1 MKFKRFSILLI
12 TTSMFLVGCGDTPAP
27 DPGQHTHVWG
37 DPSYVWA
44 GDYSTCIATSICTL
58 DATHVQEEESRASYE
73 VITAA
78 TETEEG
84 LGRYIAAFA
93 KEPFTTQTKDVTIP
107 VVGPVDSFEEAINSI
122 KTKHNYSA
130 HLNNQ
135 WANETEPFVNYNF
148 YNIDDNAMYDDLNQ
162 YFYSGYIKQK
172 GQGIVNFQLN
182 KSATTTGGLVLG
194 NFVATNLERNISDIY
209 TLAVEHL
216 ADKKF
221 SYDSSLGMYKSTSMD
236 AFAVLANLGFG
247 DYTSLVSAPEYITAK
262 FENNTLTF
270 RGVFDI
276 NYFDEVEVHTTGD
289 VTLVVSNFEKTCNSV
304 LEGYVANP
312 DYTYTAPTEW
322 DSDTIALF
330 NEEFNGYIP
339 PFIDGLSYAWKSGK
353 SVSEG
358 YYVAMVEDY
367 FGGDLT
373 VNYRTTLS
381 NAGFTQVE
389 NPGFIEYQKVVEDD
403 NLIHT
408 YSIKMKYYAPT
419 DTDANHMEYGYLY
432 PNGVTS
438 FKFLH
443 KQKTKQTIVTVKLL
457 NEYISKTVAGEFL
470 PSFALADDTR
480 VANFND
486 ASNTSDIMVL
496 LLKGTADA
504 SDGAYFRIYAD
515 TKAHAVAAVEKYI
528 NDLKL
533 LGFEGSSSE
542 GFKQYW
548 MTDDYHSQI
557 KITDPSYAT
566 SWSSTTFLQ
575 VRIEI
580 TQDTLDHWKEASV
593 TLDSISISGQT
604 TTFNVGDAF
613 VFDGTVT
620 AHYSDGTEEV
630 VTPTSY
636 TTPDMTQA
644 GQQSVVV
651 SYTNSKGETVGT
663 DYLITI
669 NASEVTYAINIVQV
683 TGATIS
689 VTYPTSLQAKAGT
702 AVNFKVKVDS
712 GYTLNSVSVTS
723 NGVAISY
730 YGPNPMTGAYQFT
743 MPDGEVTITANVTST
758 VPTQKIVYQVYDT
771 SYNVLNYNDVIDSSS
786 TLPTNA
792 PENSDVSFNIVTKSG
807 YTFQYVCE
815 VNDEDAIMTPS
826 FTYHMGTV
834 ALEFTIVVSI
844 DPIAPATLSSIA
856 LSGQSTSYEVNE
868 TFSFDGTVTATYS
881 DGSSKTVT
889 PTSVSTPD
897 MSTAGSKTVTVSY
910 TEGEETRTA
919 SYSITVTEKHE
930 ESSIYGSYS
939 HDRESYT
946 SSNPEYYDR
955 YIITLNEDGTGTY
968 VREFHTS
975 STSIKTMSFT
985 YSVSGSRI
993 TFTFVS
999 GDNTDAFNGYRLF
1012 PYGPS
1017 EGYTPT
1023 NTTGVINADGSIS
1036 VTLYKSGT
1044 DNGTYTFK
1052 K

>member
-12 TTSMFLVGCGDTPAP
+12 TTSMFLAGCGDSPAP

-37 DPSYVWA
+37 DPTYVWA
-44 GDYSTCIATSICTL
+44 GDYSTCTATSICTL
-58 DATHVQEEESRASYE
+58 DATHVQEEESRASYK

-84 LGRYIAAFA
+84 LGRYTATFT

-107 VVGPVDSFEEAINSI
+107 VAGPVDSFEKAINSI

-135 WANETEPFVNYNF
+135 WANETEPFVDFNF
-148 YNIDDNAMYDDLNQ
+148 YNIDDNAMFDDFNA
-162 YFYSGYIKQK
+162 YFYSGYLKQK
-172 GQGIVNFQLN
+172 GQGIVTFQLN
-182 KSATTTGGLVLG
+182 KTATTTGGLVLG
-194 NFVATNLERNISDIY
+194 NFVATNLERTVSDIY

-216 ADKKF
+216 VDKPF
-221 SYDSSLGMYKSTSMD
+221 TYDETDKIYKSTSMD
-236 AFAVLANLGFG
+236 AMAVLANLAFG

-262 FENNTLTF
+262 FENNALTF

-289 VTLVVSNFEKTCNSV
+289 VTLVVSNFEKTRNSV

-339 PFIDGLSYAWKSGK
+339 PFIEGLSYAWKSGQ

-373 VNYRTTLS
+373 TKYRQ
-381 NAGFTQVE
+381 AIEAVGFSEVS
-389 NPGFIEYQKVVEDD
+389 NPGLIEYKKVVEDE
-403 NLIHT
+403 NLVHT
-408 YSIKMKYYAPT
+408 YSIKMKYYAST
-419 DTDANHMEYGYLY
+419 DTDSSHMQYGYLY

-443 KQKTKQTIVTVKLL
+443 KQETKQTIVTVALL
-457 NEYISKTVAGEFL
+457 NEYIGNTDVGSYFPKF
-470 PSFALADDTR
+470 SLANDTR
-480 VANFND
+480 VANFSD
-486 ASNTSDIMVL
+486 ASNSDENMIL
-496 LLKGTADA
+496 LLKGTNSA
-504 SDGAYFRIYAD
+504 FFNIYPD
-515 TKAHAVAAVEKYI
+515 TKQHAIEAVEKLVA
-528 NDLKL
+528 DLKL
-533 LGFEGSSSE
+533 LGFEGSSSAS
-542 GFKQYW
+542 FQQYW
-548 MTDDYHSQI
+548 LSDDYFSQV
-557 KITDPSYAT
+557 KITDPSYSST
-566 SWSSTTFLQ
+566 WSSSSYLQ

-580 TQDTLDHWKEASV
+580 TQASLDNWEDEPV

-683 TGATIS
+683 TGATIT

-712 GYTLNSVSVTS
+712 GYSLDSVSITS
-723 NGVAISY
+723 NGEAVSY

-743 MPDGEVTITANVTST
+743 MPNGEVSITANIAST
-758 VPTQKIVYQVYDT
+758 VQTQKIVYQVYDT
-771 SYNVLNYNDVIDSSS
+771 SYNELNYNDVIDSSS

-792 PENSDVSFNIVTKSG
+792 PENSDVSFNVVTKSG

-826 FTYHMGTV
+826 FTYHMGTE

-844 DPIAPATLSSIA
+844 DPVTPATLSSIA
-856 LSGQSTSYEVNE
+856 LSGQSTAYEVNE

-897 MSTAGSKTVTVSY
+897 MSTTGSKTVTVSY

-919 SYSITVTEKHE
+919 TYTITVTEEHE

-946 SSNPEYYDR
+946 PSNPEYYDR

-968 VREFHTS
+968 VREFHNAS
-975 STSIKTMSFT
+975 PSIKTMSFT
-985 YSVSGSRI
+985 YTISGSRI
-993 TFTFVS
+993 TFTYVS
-999 GDNTDAFNGYRLF
+999 GENTDAYIGYRLF
-1012 PYGPS
+1012 PAGPS

-1036 VTLYKSGT
+1036 VTLYKSGA
-1044 DNGTYTFK
+1044 DNGTFTFK

>member
-12 TTSMFLVGCGDTPAP
+12 TTSMFLAGCGDTPAP

-37 DPSYVWA
+37 DPTYVWT
-44 GDYSTCIATSICTL
+44 GDYSTCTATSICTL
-58 DATHVQEEESRASYE
+58 DATHVQEEESRASYK

-84 LGRYIAAFA
+84 LGRYTAIFT

-107 VVGPVDSFEEAINSI
+107 VVGPVNSFDEAISSI

-135 WANETEPFVNYNF
+135 WANETEPFADFNF
-148 YNIDDNAMYDDLNQ
+148 YNIDDNAMFDDFNAN
-162 YFYSGYIKQK
+162 FYSGYLKQK
-172 GQGIVNFQLN
+172 GQGIVTFQLN
-182 KSATTTGGLVLG
+182 KTATTTGGLVLG
-194 NFVATNLERNISDIY
+194 TFVATNLERNISDIY

-216 ADKKF
+216 VDKTF
-221 SYDSSLGMYKSTSMD
+221 TYDETDKIYKSTSMD
-236 AFAVLANLGFG
+236 AMAVLANLAFG

-262 FENNTLTF
+262 FENNSLTF
-270 RGVFDI
+270 RGIFDI
-276 NYFDEVEVHTTGD
+276 TYFDVVEVHTTGD
-289 VTLVVSNFEKTCNSV
+289 VTLVVSDFGKTRNAI
-304 LEGYVANP
+304 LEGYIANP
-312 DYTYTAPTEW
+312 DYTYVAPTEW

-339 PFIDGLSYAWKSGK
+339 PFIEGLSYAWKSGQ

-358 YYVAMVEDY
+358 FYVAMVEDY

-373 VNYRTTLS
+373 TKYRQ
-381 NAGFTQVE
+381 AIEAVGFSEVS
-389 NPGFIEYQKVVEDD
+389 NPGLIEYKKVVEDE
-403 NLIHT
+403 NLVHT

-419 DTDANHMEYGYLY
+419 DTDSSHMQYGYLY

-443 KQKTKQTIVTVKLL
+443 KQQAKQTIVTVALL
-457 NEYISKTVAGEFL
+457 NEYIGNTDVGQYFPKFSL
-470 PSFALADDTR
+470 DNDTR
-480 VANFND
+480 VANFSD
-486 ASNTSDIMVL
+486 ASNSDENMIL
-496 LLKGTADA
+496 LLKGTNSA
-504 SDGAYFRIYAD
+504 FFNIYPD
-515 TKAHAVAAVEKYI
+515 TKEHAIEAVEKLVA
-528 NDLKL
+528 DLKL
-533 LGFEGSSSE
+533 LGFEGSSSAS
-542 GFKQYW
+542 FQQYW
-548 MTDDYHSQI
+548 LSDDYFSQV
-557 KITDPSYAT
+557 KITDPSYSST
-566 SWSSTTFLQ
+566 WSSSSYLQ

-580 TQDTLDHWKEASV
+580 TQASLDNWRDEPV

-604 TTFNVGDAF
+604 TTFYVGDAF

-669 NASEVTYAINIVQV
+669 NASEVAYAINIVQV
-683 TGATIS
+683 TGATIT

-702 AVNFKVKVDS
+702 AVNFKVKVAS
-712 GYTLNSVSVTS
+712 GYSLDSVSVTS
-723 NGVAISY
+723 NGKAVSY

-743 MPDGEVTITANVTST
+743 MPDGEVTITANVKGTI
-758 VPTQKIVYQVYDT
+758 PTQKIVYQVYDT

-786 TLPTNA
+786 ILPTNA

-826 FTYHMGTV
+826 FTYHMGTE

-844 DPIAPATLSSIA
+844 DPVAPATLSSIA
-856 LSGQSTSYEVNE
+856 LSGQSTAYEVNE
-868 TFSFDGTVTATYS
+868 AFSFDGTVTATYS

-897 MSTAGSKTVTVSY
+897 MSTTGSKTVTVSY

-919 SYSITVTEKHE
+919 TYTITVTEEHE

-946 SSNPEYYDR
+946 PSNPEYYDR

-999 GDNTDAFNGYRLF
+999 GDNTDAYNGYRLF

-1036 VTLYKSGT
+1036 VTLYKSGA
-1044 DNGTYTFK
+1044 DNGTYTFRK
-1052 K
+1052 

>member
-1 MKFKRFSILLI
+1 MKLRRFSILLLA
-12 TTSMFLVGCGDTPAP
+12 TTLFLGGCGDSPAP
-27 DPGQHTHVWG
+27 TPEHTHVWG
-37 DPSYVWA
+37 TPTYLWA
-44 GDYSTCIATSICTL
+44 GDNSSCTGTSICTL
-58 DATHVQEEESRASYE
+58 DYTHVQEEVSTASYQ
-73 VITAA
+73 VITPA
-78 TETEEG
+78 TETATG
-84 LGRYIAAFA
+84 LGRYIATFT
-93 KEPFTTQTKDVTIP
+93 KQPFTTQTKEITIP
-107 VVGPVDSFEEAINSI
+107 VTGSVDSLESAFNSV
-122 KTKHNYSA
+122 KTNHNYSA

-135 WANETEPFVNYNF
+135 WANETEPFADFNF
-148 YNIDDNAMYDDLNQ
+148 YNIDDNAMFDDFNT
-162 YFYSGYIKQK
+162 YFYSGYLKQK
-172 GQGIVNFQLN
+172 GQGIVTFQLN
-182 KSATTTGGLVLG
+182 KTATTTGGLVLG
-194 NFVATNLERNISDIY
+194 NFVATNLERTVSDIY

-216 ADKKF
+216 VDKPF
-221 SYDSSLGMYKSTSMD
+221 TYDETDKMYKSTSMD
-236 AFAVLANLGFG
+236 AMAVLANLAFG

-262 FENNTLTF
+262 FENNALTF

-289 VTLVVSNFEKTCNSV
+289 VTLVVSNFEKTRNSV
-304 LEGYVANP
+304 LDGYVANP

-339 PFIDGLSYAWKSGK
+339 PFIEGLSYAWKSGQ

-358 YYVAMVEDY
+358 FYVAMVEDY

-373 VNYRTTLS
+373 TKYRQ
-381 NAGFTQVE
+381 AIEAVGFSEVS
-389 NPGFIEYQKVVEDD
+389 NPGLIEYKKVVEDE
-403 NLIHT
+403 NLVHT

-419 DTDANHMEYGYLY
+419 DTDSSHMQYGYLY

-438 FKFLH
+438 IKFLH
-443 KQKTKQTIVTVKLL
+443 KQQTKQTIVTVALL
-457 NEYISKTVAGEFL
+457 NEYIGNTAVGQYFPKFSL
-470 PSFALADDTR
+470 SDDTR
-480 VANFND
+480 VANFSD
-486 ASNTSDIMVL
+486 ASNSDENMIL
-496 LLKGTADA
+496 LLKGTNSA
-504 SDGAYFRIYAD
+504 FFNIYPD
-515 TKAHAVAAVEKYI
+515 TKQHAVEAVEKLVA
-528 NDLKL
+528 DLKL
-533 LGFEGSSSE
+533 LGFEGSSSSS
-542 GFKQYW
+542 FQQYW
-548 MTDDYHSQI
+548 LSDDYFSQV
-557 KITDPSYAT
+557 KITDPSYSST
-566 SWSSTTFLQ
+566 WSSSSYLQ

-580 TQDTLDHWKEASV
+580 TQASLDNWEDEPV

-723 NGVAISY
+723 NGQAISY

-743 MPDGEVTITANVTST
+743 MPDGDVTITANVTGT
-758 VPTQKIVYQVYDT
+758 VPTQRIVYQVYDT
-771 SYNVLNYNDVIDSSS
+771 SYNVLNYNDVIDSGS

-826 FTYHMGTV
+826 FIYHMGTT

-844 DPIAPATLSSIA
+844 NPVTPATLSSIA
-856 LSGQSTSYEVNE
+856 LSGQSTAFEVNE

-889 PTSVSTPD
+889 PTSISSPD
-897 MSTAGSKTVTVSY
+897 MSTTGNKTVTVSY

-919 SYSITVTEKHE
+919 SYTITVTEKHE

-1036 VTLYKSGT
+1036 VTLYKSGA
-1044 DNGTYTFK
+1044 DNGTFTFK

>member
-58 DATHVQEEESRASYE
+58 DATHVQKEESRASYE

-84 LGRYIAAFA
+84 LGRYTATFA

-107 VVGPVDSFEEAINSI
+107 VAGPVDSFDKAINSI

-135 WANETEPFVNYNF
+135 WANETEPFVDYNF

-172 GQGIVNFQLN
+172 GQGIVTFQLN
-182 KSATTTGGLVLG
+182 KTATTTSGLILG
-194 NFVATNLERNISDIY
+194 NFVATNLERTVSDIY

-216 ADKKF
+216 VDKPF
-221 SYDSSLGMYKSTSMD
+221 TYDETDKIYKSTSMD
-236 AFAVLANLGFG
+236 AMAVLANLAFG

-262 FENNTLTF
+262 FENNALTF

-289 VTLVVSNFEKTCNSV
+289 VILVVSNFEKTHNSV

-312 DYTYTAPTEW
+312 DYIYTAPTEW
-322 DSDTIALF
+322 DSDTITLF

-339 PFIDGLSYAWKSGK
+339 PFIEGLSYAWKSGK

-373 VNYRTTLS
+373 TKYRQ
-381 NAGFTQVE
+381 AIEAVGFSEVS
-389 NPGFIEYQKVVEDD
+389 NPGLIEYKKVVEDE
-403 NLIHT
+403 NLVHT

-419 DTDANHMEYGYLY
+419 DTDSSHMQYGYLY

-438 FKFLH
+438 IKFLH
-443 KQKTKQTIVTVKLL
+443 KQQTKQTIVTVALL
-457 NEYISKTVAGEFL
+457 NEYISNTAVGQYFPKF
-470 PSFALADDTR
+470 SLADDTR
-480 VANFND
+480 VANFSD
-486 ASNTSDIMVL
+486 ASNSDENMIL
-496 LLKGTADA
+496 LLKGTNSA
-504 SDGAYFRIYAD
+504 FFNIYPD
-515 TKAHAVAAVEKYI
+515 TKQHAVEAVE
-528 NDLKL
+528 NLVADLKL
-533 LGFEGSSSE
+533 LGFEGSSSSS
-542 GFKQYW
+542 FQQYW
-548 MTDDYHSQI
+548 LSDDYFSQV
-557 KITDPSYAT
+557 KITDPSYSST
-566 SWSSTTFLQ
+566 WSSSSYLQ

-580 TQDTLDHWKEASV
+580 TQDTLDHWEDEPV

-702 AVNFKVKVDS
+702 AVNFKVKVES
-712 GYTLNSVSVTS
+712 GYSLGGVSVTS

-758 VPTQKIVYQVYDT
+758 VQTQKIVYQVYDT
-771 SYNVLNYNDVIDSSS
+771 SYNVLNYNDIIDSSS

-826 FTYHMGTV
+826 FTYHMGTQP
-834 ALEFTIVVSI
+834 LEFTIVVSI
-844 DPIAPATLSSIA
+844 DPVTPATLSSIA
-856 LSGQSTSYEVNE
+856 LSGQSTTYEVNE
-868 TFSFDGTVTATYS
+868 TFSFDGTVTASYS

-919 SYSITVTEKHE
+919 SYTITITEKHE

-939 HDRESYT
+939 HDRENYT
-946 SSNPEYYDR
+946 PSNPEYYDR

-1036 VTLYKSGT
+1036 VTLYKSGA

>member
-12 TTSMFLVGCGDTPAP
+12 TILMFLAGCGDTPAP

-37 DPSYVWA
+37 DPTYVWA
-44 GDYSTCIATSICTL
+44 GDYSTCTATSICTL
-58 DATHVQEEESRASYE
+58 DATHIQEEESRASYK

-84 LGRYIAAFA
+84 LGRYTATFT

-107 VVGPVDSFEEAINSI
+107 VAGPVDSFEKAINSI
-122 KTKHNYSA
+122 KTNHNYSA

-135 WANETEPFVNYNF
+135 WANETEPFVDYNF
-148 YNIDDNAMYDDLNQ
+148 YNIDDNAMFDDFNA
-162 YFYSGYIKQK
+162 YFYSGYLKQK
-172 GQGIVNFQLN
+172 GQGIVTFQLN
-182 KSATTTGGLVLG
+182 KTATTTGGLVLG
-194 NFVATNLERNISDIY
+194 NFVATNLERTISDIY

-216 ADKKF
+216 VDKTF
-221 SYDSSLGMYKSTSMD
+221 TYDETDKIYKSTSMD
-236 AFAVLANLGFG
+236 AMAVLANLAFG

-262 FENNTLTF
+262 FENNALTF

-289 VTLVVSNFEKTCNSV
+289 VTLVVSNFEKTRNSV

-322 DSDTIALF
+322 DSDTIKFF

-339 PFIDGLSYAWKSGK
+339 PFIEGLSYAWKSGQ

-373 VNYRTTLS
+373 TKYRQ
-381 NAGFTQVE
+381 AIEAVGFSEVS
-389 NPGFIEYQKVVEDD
+389 NPGLIEYKKVVEDE
-403 NLIHT
+403 NLVHT

-419 DTDANHMEYGYLY
+419 DTDSSHMQYGYLY

-438 FKFLH
+438 IKFLH
-443 KQKTKQTIVTVKLL
+443 KQQTKQTIVTVALL
-457 NEYISKTVAGEFL
+457 NEYISNTAVGQYFPKF
-470 PSFALADDTR
+470 SLADDTR
-480 VANFND
+480 VANFSD
-486 ASNTSDIMVL
+486 ASNSDENMIL
-496 LLKGTADA
+496 LLKGTNSA
-504 SDGAYFRIYAD
+504 FFNIYPD
-515 TKAHAVAAVEKYI
+515 TKQHAVEAVEKLVV
-528 NDLKL
+528 DLKL
-533 LGFEGSSSE
+533 LGFEGSSSSS
-542 GFKQYW
+542 FQQYW
-548 MTDDYHSQI
+548 LSDDYFSQV
-557 KITDPSYAT
+557 KITDPSYSST
-566 SWSSTTFLQ
+566 WSSSSYLQ

-580 TQDTLDHWKEASV
+580 TQASLDNWEDEPV

-604 TTFNVGDAF
+604 TTFNVGDPF

-636 TTPDMTQA
+636 TTPDMSQA

-669 NASEVTYAINIVQV
+669 NASEVSYAINIVQV
-683 TGATIS
+683 TGATIT

-712 GYTLNSVSVTS
+712 GYSLDSVSITS
-723 NGVAISY
+723 NGKDVSY

-743 MPDGEVTITANVTST
+743 MPDGDVTITANVTST
-758 VPTQKIVYQVYDT
+758 VTTQKIVYQVYDT

-786 TLPTNA
+786 ALPTNA

-844 DPIAPATLSSIA
+844 DSVTPVTLSSIA
-856 LSGQSTSYEVNE
+856 LSGQSTAYEVNE

-910 TEGEETRTA
+910 TEGDETKTA
-919 SYSITVTEKHE
+919 SYTITVTEKHE
-930 ESSIYGSYS
+930 ESSVYGSYS
-939 HDRESYT
+939 YDREDYKP
-946 SSNPEYYDR
+946 SNPEYYDR

-968 VREFHTS
+968 VREFHNS
-975 STSIKTMSFT
+975 DPSIKTMSFT
-985 YSVSGSRI
+985 YTISGSRI

-999 GDNTDAFNGYRLF
+999 GDNTDAYNGYRLF

-1036 VTLYKSGT
+1036 ITLYKSGA
-1044 DNGTYTFK
+1044 DNGTFTFK

>member
-1 MKFKRFSILLI
+1 MKLKRLSILLI
-12 TTSMFLVGCGDTPAP
+12 TSTMFLAGCGDSPAP
-27 DPGQHTHVWG
+27 TPEHTHVWG
-37 DPSYVWA
+37 TPTYLWA
-44 GDYSTCIATSICTL
+44 GDNSSCTGTSICTL
-58 DATHVQEEESRASYE
+58 DSTHVQEEVSSASYQ
-73 VITAA
+73 VITPA
-78 TETEEG
+78 TETATG
-84 LGRYIAAFA
+84 LGRYTATFT
-93 KEPFTTQTKDVTIP
+93 KQPFTTQTKDVTIP
-107 VVGPVDSFEEAINSI
+107 VAGSVDSLESAFNSV
-122 KTKHNYSA
+122 KTNHNYSA

-135 WANETEPFVNYNF
+135 WANETEPFADFNF
-148 YNIDDNAMYDDLNQ
+148 YNIDDNAMFDDFNS
-162 YFYSGYIKQK
+162 YFYSGYLKQK
-172 GQGIVNFQLN
+172 GQGIVTFQLN
-182 KSATTTGGLVLG
+182 KTATTTGGLVLG
-194 NFVATNLERNISDIY
+194 NFVATNLERTVSDIY

-216 ADKKF
+216 VDKPF
-221 SYDSSLGMYKSTSMD
+221 TYDETDKIYKSTSMD
-236 AFAVLANLGFG
+236 AMAVLANLAFG

-262 FENNTLTF
+262 FENNALTF

-289 VTLVVSNFEKTCNSV
+289 VTLVVSSFEKTRNSV
-304 LEGYVANP
+304 LEGYVVNP

-322 DSDTIALF
+322 DGDTITLF

-339 PFIDGLSYAWKSGK
+339 PFIEGLSYAWKSGK

-373 VNYRTTLS
+373 TKYRQ
-381 NAGFTQVE
+381 AIEAVGFSEVS
-389 NPGFIEYQKVVEDD
+389 NPGLIEYKKVVEDE
-403 NLIHT
+403 NLVHT

-419 DTDANHMEYGYLY
+419 DTDSSHMQYGYLY

-438 FKFLH
+438 IKFLH
-443 KQKTKQTIVTVKLL
+443 KQQTKQTIVTVALL
-457 NEYISKTVAGEFL
+457 NEYISNTAVGQYFPKF
-470 PSFALADDTR
+470 SLADDTR
-480 VANFND
+480 VANFSD
-486 ASNTSDIMVL
+486 ASNSDENMIL
-496 LLKGTADA
+496 LLKGTNSA
-504 SDGAYFRIYAD
+504 FFNIYPD
-515 TKAHAVAAVEKYI
+515 TKQHAVEAVEKLVA
-528 NDLKL
+528 DLKL
-533 LGFEGSSSE
+533 LGFEGSSSSS
-542 GFKQYW
+542 FQQYW
-548 MTDDYHSQI
+548 LSDDYFSQV
-557 KITDPSYAT
+557 KITDPSYSST
-566 SWSSTTFLQ
+566 WSSSSYLQ

-580 TQDTLDHWKEASV
+580 TQASLDNWDDEPV

-669 NASEVTYAINIVQV
+669 NASEVAYAINIVQV
-683 TGATIS
+683 TGATIT

-758 VPTQKIVYQVYDT
+758 VQTQKIVYQVYDT

-826 FTYHMGTV
+826 FTYHMGTQP
-834 ALEFTIVVSI
+834 LEFTIVVSI
-844 DPIAPATLSSIA
+844 DPVTPATLSSIA
-856 LSGQSTSYEVNE
+856 LSGQSTTYEVNE
-868 TFSFDGTVTATYS
+868 TFSFDGTVTASYS
-881 DGSSKTVT
+881 DCSSKTVT

-919 SYSITVTEKHE
+919 SYTITVTEKHE

-1036 VTLYKSGT
+1036 VTLYKSGA

>member
-1 MKFKRFSILLI
+1 MKLKRLSILLI
-12 TTSMFLVGCGDTPAP
+12 TSTMFLAGCGDSPAP
-27 DPGQHTHVWG
+27 APEHVHVWG
-37 DPSYVWA
+37 TPTYLWA
-44 GDYSTCIATSICTL
+44 GDNSSCTGTSICTL
-58 DATHVQEEESRASYE
+58 DSIHVQEEVSTASYQ
-73 VITAA
+73 VITPA
-78 TETEEG
+78 TETATG
-84 LGRYIAAFA
+84 LGRYTATFT
-93 KEPFTTQTKDVTIP
+93 KQPFTTQTKDITIP
-107 VVGPVDSFEEAINSI
+107 VAGSVDSLESAFNSV
-122 KTKHNYSA
+122 KTNHNYSA

-135 WANETEPFVNYNF
+135 WANETEPFADYNF
-148 YNIDDNAMYDDLNQ
+148 YNIDDNAMFDDFNT
-162 YFYSGYIKQK
+162 YFYSGYLKQK
-172 GQGIVNFQLN
+172 GQGIVTFQLN
-182 KSATTTGGLVLG
+182 KTATTPGGLVLG
-194 NFVATNLERNISDIY
+194 NFVATNLERTVSDIY

-216 ADKKF
+216 VDKTF
-221 SYDSSLGMYKSTSMD
+221 TYDETDKIYKSTSMD
-236 AFAVLANLGFG
+236 AMAVLANLAFG

-262 FENNTLTF
+262 FENNALTF

-289 VTLVVSNFEKTCNSV
+289 VTLVVSNFEKTRNSV

-312 DYTYTAPTEW
+312 DYSYTAPTEW
-322 DSDTIALF
+322 DSDTIKLF

-339 PFIDGLSYAWKSGK
+339 PFIEGLSYAWKSGQ

-373 VNYRTTLS
+373 TKYRQ
-381 NAGFTQVE
+381 AIEAVGFSEVS
-389 NPGFIEYQKVVEDD
+389 NPGLIEYKKVVEDE
-403 NLIHT
+403 NLVHT

-419 DTDANHMEYGYLY
+419 DTDSSHMQYGYLY

-443 KQKTKQTIVTVKLL
+443 KQQTKQTIVTVALL
-457 NEYISKTVAGEFL
+457 NEYISNTDVGPYFPKF
-470 PSFALADDTR
+470 SLANDTR
-480 VANFND
+480 VANFSD
-486 ASNTSDIMVL
+486 ASNSDENMIL
-496 LLKGTADA
+496 LLKGTNSA
-504 SDGAYFRIYAD
+504 FFNIYPD
-515 TKAHAVAAVEKYI
+515 TKQHAVEAVQKLVA
-528 NDLKL
+528 DLKL
-533 LGFEGSSSE
+533 LGFEGSSSAS
-542 GFKQYW
+542 FQQYW
-548 MTDDYHSQI
+548 LSDDYFSQV
-557 KITDPSYAT
+557 KITDPSYSST
-566 SWSSTTFLQ
+566 WSSSSYLQ

-580 TQDTLDHWKEASV
+580 TQASLDNWKDEPV

-604 TTFNVGDAF
+604 TTFNVGDEF

-620 AHYSDGTEEV
+620 AHYSDGSEEV

-669 NASEVTYAINIVQV
+669 NPSEVTYAINVVQV
-683 TGATIS
+683 TGATIT

-712 GYTLNSVSVTS
+712 GYSLNSVSITS
-723 NGVAISY
+723 NGEAVSY

-743 MPDGEVTITANVTST
+743 MPEGEVTITANVTST
-758 VPTQKIVYQVYDT
+758 VQTQKIVYQVYDT
-771 SYNVLNYNDVIDSSS
+771 SFNVLNYNDVIDSSS

-826 FTYHMGTV
+826 FIYHMGTT

-844 DPIAPATLSSIA
+844 NPVTPATLSSIA
-856 LSGQSTSYEVNE
+856 LSGQSTTYEVNE

-889 PTSVSTPD
+889 PTSVSSPD
-897 MSTAGSKTVTVSY
+897 MSTTGSKTVTVSY
-910 TEGEETRTA
+910 TEGDETRTA
-919 SYSITVTEKHE
+919 SYTITVTEKHE
-930 ESSIYGSYS
+930 ESSVYGSYS
-939 HDRESYT
+939 YDRETYT

-968 VREFHTS
+968 VREFHNAYP
-975 STSIKTMSFT
+975 SIKTMSFT
-985 YSVSGSRI
+985 YTISGSKI
-993 TFTFVS
+993 TFTYTS
-999 GDNTDAFNGYRLF
+999 GENTDAYIGYRLF
-1012 PYGPS
+1012 PSGPS

-1036 VTLYKSGT
+1036 VTLYKSGA
-1044 DNGTYTFK
+1044 DNGTYTFRK
-1052 K
+1052 

>member
-12 TTSMFLVGCGDTPAP
+12 TTSMFLAGCGDTPAP

-37 DPSYVWA
+37 DPTYVWA
-44 GDYSTCIATSICTL
+44 GDYSTCTATSICTL
-58 DATHVQEEESRASYE
+58 DATHVQEEESRASYK

-84 LGRYIAAFA
+84 LGRYTATFA

-107 VVGPVDSFEEAINSI
+107 VVGPVNSFDKAINSI
-122 KTKHNYSA
+122 KTNHNYSA

-135 WANETEPFVNYNF
+135 WANETEPFADFNF
-148 YNIDDNAMYDDLNQ
+148 YNIDDNAMFDDFNAN
-162 YFYSGYIKQK
+162 FYSGYLKQK
-172 GQGIVNFQLN
+172 GQGIVTFQLN
-182 KSATTTGGLVLG
+182 KTATTTGGLVLG

-216 ADKKF
+216 VDKPF
-221 SYDSSLGMYKSTSMD
+221 TYDETDKIYKSTSMD
-236 AFAVLANLGFG
+236 AMAVLANLAFG

-262 FENNTLTF
+262 FENNSLTF
-270 RGVFDI
+270 RGIFDI
-276 NYFDEVEVHTTGD
+276 TYFDVVEVHTTGD
-289 VTLVVSNFEKTCNSV
+289 VTLVVSDFGKTRNAI
-304 LEGYVANP
+304 LEGYIANP
-312 DYTYTAPTEW
+312 DYTYVAPTEW

-339 PFIDGLSYAWKSGK
+339 PFIEGLSYAWKSGQ

-358 YYVAMVEDY
+358 FYVAMVEDY

-373 VNYRTTLS
+373 TKYRQ
-381 NAGFTQVE
+381 AIEAVGFSEVS
-389 NPGFIEYQKVVEDD
+389 NPGLIEYKKVVEDE
-403 NLIHT
+403 NLVHT

-419 DTDANHMEYGYLY
+419 DTDSSHMQYGYLY

-443 KQKTKQTIVTVKLL
+443 KQQTKQTIVTVALL
-457 NEYISKTVAGEFL
+457 NEYIGNTDVGQYFPKFSL
-470 PSFALADDTR
+470 DNDTR
-480 VANFND
+480 VANFSD
-486 ASNTSDIMVL
+486 ASNSDENMIL
-496 LLKGTADA
+496 LLKGTNSA
-504 SDGAYFRIYAD
+504 FFNIYPD
-515 TKAHAVAAVEKYI
+515 TKEHAVEAVEKLVA
-528 NDLKL
+528 DLKL
-533 LGFEGSSSE
+533 LGFEGSSSAS
-542 GFKQYW
+542 FQQYW
-548 MTDDYHSQI
+548 LSDDYFSQV
-557 KITDPSYAT
+557 KITDPSYSST
-566 SWSSTTFLQ
+566 WSSSSYLQ

-580 TQDTLDHWKEASV
+580 TQASLDNWRDEPV

-669 NASEVTYAINIVQV
+669 NASEVAYAINIVQV
-683 TGATIS
+683 TGATIT

-702 AVNFKVKVDS
+702 AVNFKVKVAS
-712 GYTLNSVSVTS
+712 GYSLDSVSVTS
-723 NGVAISY
+723 NGKAVSY

-743 MPDGEVTITANVTST
+743 MPDGDVTITANVKGTI
-758 VPTQKIVYQVYDT
+758 PTQKIVYQVYDT

-786 TLPTNA
+786 ILPTNA
-792 PENSDVSFNIVTKSG
+792 PQNSDVSFNIVTKSG

-826 FTYHMGTV
+826 FTYHMGTE

-844 DPIAPATLSSIA
+844 DPVAPATLSSIA
-856 LSGQSTSYEVNE
+856 LSGQSTAYEVNE

-889 PTSVSTPD
+889 PTSVSAPD
-897 MSTAGSKTVTVSY
+897 MSTTGSKTVTVSY

-919 SYSITVTEKHE
+919 TYTITVTEEHE

-946 SSNPEYYDR
+946 PSNPEYYDR

-985 YSVSGSRI
+985 YSISGSRI

-999 GDNTDAFNGYRLF
+999 GDNTDAYNGYRLF

-1036 VTLYKSGT
+1036 VTLYKSGA
-1044 DNGTYTFK
+1044 DNGTYTFRK
-1052 K
+1052 

>member
-12 TTSMFLVGCGDTPAP
+12 TTSMFLAGCGDTPAP

-37 DPSYVWA
+37 DPTYVWA
-44 GDYSTCIATSICTL
+44 GDYSTCTATSICTL
-58 DATHVQEEESRASYE
+58 DATHVQEEESRASYK
-73 VITAA
+73 VITAD

-84 LGRYIAAFA
+84 LGRYTATFT

-107 VVGPVDSFEEAINSI
+107 VVGPVNSFDKAINSI
-122 KTKHNYSA
+122 KTNHNYSA

-135 WANETEPFVNYNF
+135 WANETEPFADFNF
-148 YNIDDNAMYDDLNQ
+148 YNIDDNAMFDDFNAN
-162 YFYSGYIKQK
+162 FYSGYLKQK
-172 GQGIVNFQLN
+172 GQGIVTFQLN
-182 KSATTTGGLVLG
+182 KTATTTGGLVLG

-216 ADKKF
+216 VDKPF
-221 SYDSSLGMYKSTSMD
+221 TYDETDKIYKSTSMD
-236 AFAVLANLGFG
+236 AMAVLANLAFG

-262 FENNTLTF
+262 FENNSLTF
-270 RGVFDI
+270 RGIFDI
-276 NYFDEVEVHTTGD
+276 TYFDVVEVHTTGD
-289 VTLVVSNFEKTCNSV
+289 VTLVVSDFGKTRNAI
-304 LEGYVANP
+304 LEGYIANP
-312 DYTYTAPTEW
+312 DYTYVAPTEW

-339 PFIDGLSYAWKSGK
+339 PFIEGLSYAWKSGQ

-358 YYVAMVEDY
+358 FYVAMVEDY

-373 VNYRTTLS
+373 TKYRQ
-381 NAGFTQVE
+381 AIEAVGFSEVS
-389 NPGFIEYQKVVEDD
+389 NPGLIEYKKVVEDE
-403 NLIHT
+403 NLVHT

-419 DTDANHMEYGYLY
+419 DTDSSHMQYGYLY

-443 KQKTKQTIVTVKLL
+443 KQQTKQTIVTVALL
-457 NEYISKTVAGEFL
+457 NEYIGKTDVGQYFPKFSL
-470 PSFALADDTR
+470 DNDTR
-480 VANFND
+480 VANFSD
-486 ASNTSDIMVL
+486 ASNSDENMIL
-496 LLKGTADA
+496 LLKGTNSA
-504 SDGAYFRIYAD
+504 FFNIYPD
-515 TKAHAVAAVEKYI
+515 TKEHAVEAVEKLVA
-528 NDLKL
+528 DLKL
-533 LGFEGSSSE
+533 LGFEGSSSAS
-542 GFKQYW
+542 FQQYW
-548 MTDDYHSQI
+548 LSDDYFSQV
-557 KITDPSYAT
+557 KITDPSYSST
-566 SWSSTTFLQ
+566 WSSSSYLQ

-580 TQDTLDHWKEASV
+580 TQASLDNWRDEPV

-669 NASEVTYAINIVQV
+669 NASDVAYAINVVQV
-683 TGATIS
+683 TGATIT

-702 AVNFKVKVDS
+702 AVNFKVKVAS
-712 GYTLNSVSVTS
+712 GYSLDSVSVTS
-723 NGVAISY
+723 NGKAVSY

-743 MPDGEVTITANVTST
+743 MPDGDVTITANVKGT

-771 SYNVLNYNDVIDSSS
+771 SYNVLNYNDVIDSTS

-792 PENSDVSFNIVTKSG
+792 PQNSDVSFNIVTKSG

-826 FTYHMGTV
+826 FTYHMGTE

-844 DPIAPATLSSIA
+844 DPVTPATLSSIA
-856 LSGQSTSYEVNE
+856 LSGQSTAYEVNE

-897 MSTAGSKTVTVSY
+897 MSTTGSKTVTVSY

-919 SYSITVTEKHE
+919 TYTISVTEEHE

-946 SSNPEYYDR
+946 PSNPEYYDR

-999 GDNTDAFNGYRLF
+999 GDNTDAYNGYRLF

-1036 VTLYKSGT
+1036 VTLYKSGA
-1044 DNGTYTFK
+1044 DNGTYTFRK
-1052 K
+1052 

>member
-12 TTSMFLVGCGDTPAP
+12 TTSMFLAGCGDTPAP

-37 DPSYVWA
+37 DPTYVWA
-44 GDYSTCIATSICTL
+44 GDYSTCTATSICTL

-84 LGRYIAAFA
+84 LGRYTATFS

-107 VVGPVDSFEEAINSI
+107 VAGPVDSFEKAINSI
-122 KTKHNYSA
+122 KTNHNYSA

-135 WANETEPFVNYNF
+135 WANETEPFVDYNF
-148 YNIDDNAMYDDLNQ
+148 YNIDDNAMFDDFNS
-162 YFYSGYIKQK
+162 YFYSGYLKQK
-172 GQGIVNFQLN
+172 GQGIVTFQLN
-182 KSATTTGGLVLG
+182 KTATTTGGLVLG
-194 NFVATNLERNISDIY
+194 NFVATNLERTVSDIY

-216 ADKKF
+216 VDKPF
-221 SYDSSLGMYKSTSMD
+221 TYDETDKIYKSTSMD
-236 AFAVLANLGFG
+236 AMAVLANLAFG

-262 FENNTLTF
+262 FENNVLTF

-276 NYFDEVEVHTTGD
+276 SYFDEVEVHTTGD
-289 VTLVVSNFEKTCNSV
+289 VTLVVSNFEKTRNSV
-304 LEGYVANP
+304 LEGYIANP

-322 DSDTIALF
+322 DSDTIKLF

-339 PFIDGLSYAWKSGK
+339 PFIEGLSYAWKSGQ

-367 FGGDLT
+367 FSGDLT
-373 VNYRTTLS
+373 TKYRQ
-381 NAGFTQVE
+381 AIEAVGFSEVS
-389 NPGFIEYQKVVEDD
+389 NPGFIEYKKVVEDE
-403 NLIHT
+403 NLVHT

-419 DTDANHMEYGYLY
+419 DTDSSHMQYGYLY

-443 KQKTKQTIVTVKLL
+443 KQQTKQTIVTVALL
-457 NEYISKTVAGEFL
+457 NEYIGNTDVGPYFPKFS
-470 PSFALADDTR
+470 LANDTR
-480 VANFND
+480 VANFSD
-486 ASNTSDIMVL
+486 ASNSDENMIL
-496 LLKGTADA
+496 LLKGTNSA
-504 SDGAYFRIYAD
+504 FFNIYPD
-515 TKAHAVAAVEKYI
+515 TKQHAVEAVEKLVA
-528 NDLKL
+528 DLKL
-533 LGFEGSSSE
+533 LGFEGSSSAS
-542 GFKQYW
+542 FQQYW
-548 MTDDYHSQI
+548 LSDDYFSQV
-557 KITDPSYAT
+557 KITDPSYSST
-566 SWSSTTFLQ
+566 WSSSSYLQ

-580 TQDTLDHWKEASV
+580 TQASLDNWKDEPV

-604 TTFNVGDAF
+604 TTFNVGDTF

-669 NASEVTYAINIVQV
+669 NASEVAYAINIVQV
-683 TGATIS
+683 TGATIT

-723 NGVAISY
+723 NGESVSY

-743 MPDGEVTITANVTST
+743 MPEGEVTITANVTST
-758 VPTQKIVYQVYDT
+758 VSTQKIVYQVYDT

-815 VNDEDAIMTPS
+815 INDEDAIMAPS
-826 FTYHMGTV
+826 FTYHMGTE

-844 DPIAPATLSSIA
+844 DPVTPATLSSIA
-856 LSGQSTSYEVNE
+856 LSGQSTTYEVNE

-897 MSTAGSKTVTVSY
+897 MSTTGSKTVTVSY
-910 TEGEETRTA
+910 TEGEETKTA
-919 SYSITVTEKHE
+919 TYTITVTEEHE

-968 VREFHTS
+968 VREFHNANP
-975 STSIKTMSFT
+975 SIKTMSFT
-985 YSVSGSRI
+985 YTISGSKI
-993 TFTFVS
+993 TFTYAS
-999 GDNTDAFNGYRLF
+999 GENTDAYNGYRLF
-1012 PYGPS
+1012 SAGPS

-1036 VTLYKSGT
+1036 VTLYKSSGA
-1044 DNGTYTFK
+1044 DNGTFTFK

>member
-1 MKFKRFSILLI
+1 MKFKRFSIFLI
-12 TTSMFLVGCGDTPAP
+12 TSAMFLAGCGDSPAP
-27 DPGQHTHVWG
+27 TPEHTHVWG
-37 DPSYVWA
+37 TPTYLWA
-44 GDYSTCIATSICTL
+44 GDNSSCTGTSICTL
-58 DATHVQEEESRASYE
+58 DSTHVQEEVSSTSYQ
-73 VITAA
+73 VITPA
-78 TETEEG
+78 TETTTG
-84 LGRYIAAFA
+84 LGRYTATFT
-93 KEPFTTQTKDVTIP
+93 KQPFTAQTKEITIP
-107 VVGPVDSFEEAINSI
+107 VAGSVDSLESAFNSV
-122 KTKHNYSA
+122 KTNHNYSA

-135 WANETEPFVNYNF
+135 WANETEPFADFNF
-148 YNIDDNAMYDDLNQ
+148 YNIDDNAMFDDFNT
-162 YFYSGYIKQK
+162 YFYSGYLKQK
-172 GQGIVNFQLN
+172 GQGIVTFQLN
-182 KSATTTGGLVLG
+182 KTATTTGGLVLG
-194 NFVATNLERNISDIY
+194 NFVATNLERTVSDIY

-216 ADKKF
+216 VDKPF
-221 SYDSSLGMYKSTSMD
+221 TYDETDKIYKSTSMD
-236 AFAVLANLGFG
+236 AMAVLANLAFG

-262 FENNTLTF
+262 FENNALTF

-289 VTLVVSNFEKTCNSV
+289 VTLVVSNFEKTRNSV

-339 PFIDGLSYAWKSGK
+339 PFIEGLSYAWKSGQ

-358 YYVAMVEDY
+358 FYVAMVEDY

-373 VNYRTTLS
+373 TKYRQ
-381 NAGFTQVE
+381 AIEAVGFSEVS
-389 NPGFIEYQKVVEDD
+389 NPGLIEYKKVVEDE
-403 NLIHT
+403 NLVHT

-419 DTDANHMEYGYLY
+419 DTDSSHMQYGYLY

-438 FKFLH
+438 IKFLH
-443 KQKTKQTIVTVKLL
+443 KQQTKQTIVTVALL

-470 PSFALADDTR
+470 PSFALSDDTK

-504 SDGAYFRIYAD
+504 SDGAFFRIYAD
-515 TKAHAVAAVEKYI
+515 TKAHAIAAVEKYI
-528 NDLKL
+528 DDLKL

-548 MTDDYHSQI
+548 MTDEYHSQI

-566 SWSSTTFLQ
+566 SWSSTTYLQ

-604 TTFNVGDAF
+604 TTFNVGDTF
-613 VFDGTVT
+613 VFDGVVT
-620 AHYSDGTEEV
+620 AHYSDGSEEV

-636 TTPDMTQA
+636 TTPDMSQA

-651 SYTNSKGETVGT
+651 SYTNDKGETVGT
-663 DYLITI
+663 DYLITV
-669 NASEVTYAINIVQV
+669 NASEVSYAINIVQV
-683 TGATIS
+683 TGATIT

-702 AVNFKVKVDS
+702 AVNFKVNVAS
-712 GYTLNSVSVTS
+712 GYSLDSVSVTS
-723 NGVAISY
+723 NGKAVSY
-730 YGPNPMTGAYQFT
+730 NGPNPMTGAYQFT
-743 MPDGEVTITANVTST
+743 MPDGDVTITASVTGT
-758 VPTQKIVYQVYDT
+758 VPTQRIVYQVYDT

-786 TLPTNA
+786 ILPTNA

-826 FTYHMGTV
+826 FTYHMGTK

-844 DPIAPATLSSIA
+844 NPVNPATLSSIA
-856 LSGQSTSYEVNE
+856 LSGQSTTYEVNE

-897 MSTAGSKTVTVSY
+897 MSTTGSKTVTVSY

-919 SYSITVTEKHE
+919 SYTITVTEKHE
-930 ESSIYGSYS
+930 ESSVYGSYS
-939 HDRESYT
+939 YDREDYT
-946 SSNPEYYDR
+946 PSNPEYYDR

-1036 VTLYKSGT
+1036 VTLYKSGA
-1044 DNGTYTFK
+1044 DNGTFTFK

>member
-1 MKFKRFSILLI
+1 MKLRRFSILLLA
-12 TTSMFLVGCGDTPAP
+12 TSLFLGGCGETPAP
-27 DPGQHTHVWG
+27 TPEHVHVWG
-37 DPSYVWA
+37 TPTYLWA
-44 GDYSTCIATSICTL
+44 GDNSSCTGTSICTL
-58 DATHVQEEESRASYE
+58 DSTHVQEEVSSTSYQ
-73 VITAA
+73 VITPA
-78 TETEEG
+78 TETATG
-84 LGRYIAAFA
+84 LGRYTATFT
-93 KEPFTTQTKDVTIP
+93 KQPFTTQTKDITIP
-107 VVGPVDSFEEAINSI
+107 VAGSVDSFEKAINSI

-135 WANETEPFVNYNF
+135 WANETEPFVDYNF
-148 YNIDDNAMYDDLNQ
+148 YNIDDNAMFDDFNA
-162 YFYSGYIKQK
+162 YFYSGYLKQK
-172 GQGIVNFQLN
+172 GQGIVTFQLN
-182 KSATTTGGLVLG
+182 KTATTTGGLVLG
-194 NFVATNLERNISDIY
+194 NFVATNLERTVSDIY

-216 ADKKF
+216 VDKTF
-221 SYDSSLGMYKSTSMD
+221 TYDETDKIYKSTSMD
-236 AFAVLANLGFG
+236 AMAVLANLAFG

-262 FENNTLTF
+262 FENNALTF

-289 VTLVVSNFEKTCNSV
+289 VTLVVSNFEKTRNSV

-312 DYTYTAPTEW
+312 DYTYVAPTEW

-339 PFIDGLSYAWKSGK
+339 PFIEGLSYAWKSGQ

-373 VNYRTTLS
+373 IKYRQ
-381 NAGFTQVE
+381 AIEAVGFSEVS
-389 NPGFIEYQKVVEDD
+389 NPGLIEYKKVVEDD
-403 NLIHT
+403 NLVHT

-419 DTDANHMEYGYLY
+419 DTDSSHMQYGYLY

-438 FKFLH
+438 IKFLH
-443 KQKTKQTIVTVKLL
+443 KQQTKQTIVTVALL
-457 NEYISKTVAGEFL
+457 NEYIGNTDVGTYFPKFS
-470 PSFALADDTR
+470 LADDTK
-480 VANFND
+480 VANFSD
-486 ASNTSDIMVL
+486 ASNSDENMIL
-496 LLKGTADA
+496 LLKGTNSA
-504 SDGAYFRIYAD
+504 FFNIYPD
-515 TKAHAVAAVEKYI
+515 TKQHAVEAVEKLVA
-528 NDLKL
+528 DLKL
-533 LGFEGSSSE
+533 LGFEGSSSAS
-542 GFKQYW
+542 FQQYW
-548 MTDDYHSQI
+548 LSDDYFSQV
-557 KITDPSYAT
+557 KITDPSYSST
-566 SWSSTTFLQ
+566 WSSSSYLQ

-580 TQDTLDHWKEASV
+580 TQASLDYWRDEPV

-604 TTFNVGDAF
+604 TTFTVGDTF

-636 TTPDMTQA
+636 ITPDMTQA

-669 NASEVTYAINIVQV
+669 NASEVAYAINIVQV
-683 TGATIS
+683 TGATIT

-702 AVNFKVKVDS
+702 AVNFKVNVTS
-712 GYTLNSVSVTS
+712 GYSLDSVSITS
-723 NGVAISY
+723 NGEAVSY

-743 MPDGEVTITANVTST
+743 MPEGEVTITANVTST
-758 VPTQKIVYQVYDT
+758 VSTQKIVYQVYDT
-771 SYNVLNYNDVIDSSS
+771 SYNELNYNDVIDSSS

-826 FTYHMGTV
+826 FTYHMGTE

-844 DPIAPATLSSIA
+844 DPVTPATLSSIA
-856 LSGQSTSYEVNE
+856 LSGQSTTYEVNE

-897 MSTAGSKTVTVSY
+897 MSSTGSKTVIVSY

-919 SYSITVTEKHE
+919 SYTITVTEKHE
-930 ESSIYGSYS
+930 ESSVYGSYS
-939 HDRESYT
+939 YDREDYT
-946 SSNPEYYDR
+946 PSNPDYYDR

-968 VREFHTS
+968 VREFHNANP
-975 STSIKTMSFT
+975 SIKTMSFT
-985 YSVSGSRI
+985 YTISGSRI
-993 TFTFVS
+993 TFTFLS
-999 GDNTDAFNGYRLF
+999 GENTDAYNGYRLF
-1012 PYGPS
+1012 SAGPS
-1017 EGYTPT
+1017 EEYTPT
-1023 NTTGVINADGSIS
+1023 NTTGIINVDGSIS
-1036 VTLYKSGT
+1036 VTLYKSSGA
-1044 DNGTYTFK
+1044 DNGTYTFVK
-1052 K
+1052 